1 MTDRQGLPRQKSE
14 GYSIVITEDEEA
26 SEASEV
32 VEVIETSELVRC

>member
-26 SEASEV
+26 SA
-32 VEVIETSELVRC
+32 LGLGGA